1 MATHKNADALEKED
15 ESKTQSLDEDLK
27 FWKPENVWMLDVCL
41 ISIVFLVQKI
51 LMLPKNYSSWAL
63 LKADLKCGV

>member
-1 MATHKNADALEKED
+1 MAAHKNAGALEKEE

-41 ISIVFLVQKI
+41 ISIAFPAKKI
-51 LMLPKNYSSWAL
+51 VMLPKN
-63 LKADLKCGV
+63 